1 MTRGKKKCEI
11 LKTIRC
17 QVAKKNGIP
26 YTYTECTYQG
36 ECRGTCPKCEEE
48 LRYLTREL
56 EKLKRSGKQVAV
68 AGVAAAVIATSA
80 TGCSSEFFAELGIG
94 EHKQVATMGV
104 PAYTP
109 PPEHNVTMGDPLPQL
124 PEIVTVANTLRR
136 GEEVSISFACRE
148 EFQTKWGEWLTE
160 SGEDYDLF
168 QYMEL
173 LIKVIYEE
181 GDCMESVE
189 LWEEPV
195 LGGEPLPS
203 VPFIGDVIADLQQ
216 SEELYMGSFERTT
229 IQVEWEAYLTE
240 SGEDYDVFTVDGA
253 QIIVTYHED
262 GWGDS
267 VALYAGA
274 TTEDTQ

>member
-1 MTRGKKKCEI
+1 MTKGKKKCEI

-56 EKLKRSGKQVAV
+56 EKLKKSGKQVAV

-80 TGCSSEFFAELGIG
+80 TGCSSEFLAELGIG
-94 EHKQVATMGV
+94 EHEQQIAGAIPMPTSPV
-104 PAYTP
+104 
-109 PPEHNVTMGDPLPQL
+109 ENVTMGDPLPQL

-136 GEEVSISFACRE
+136 GEEVSMAFACRE
-148 EFQTKWGEWLTE
+148 EFQTKWGEWLAE

-173 LIKVIYEE
+173 WIKVIYEE

-195 LGGEPLPS
+195 LGGEPLPILPS
-203 VPFIGDVIADLQQ
+203 IDDVIADLQQ

-240 SGEDYDVFTVDGA
+240 SGEDYDVFTVDGV
-253 QIIVTYHED
+253 QIIVTYDEA
-262 GWGDS
+262 GWGNS
-267 VALYAGA
+267 AALYAGT
-274 TTEDTQ
+274 TTEDVQ

>member
-48 LRYLTREL
+48 LRYLTHEL
-56 EKLKRSGKQVAV
+56 EKLKQSGKQVAV

-94 EHKQVATMGV
+94 ERKQGPTMGV
-104 PAYTP
+104 PAYSQP
-109 PPEHNVTMGDPLPQL
+109 VEPEVQEEEPLDPGEIPEVEIMGDMLPPE
-124 PEIVTVANTLRR
+124 
-136 GEEVSISFACRE
+136 E
-148 EFQTKWGEWLTE
+148 EFE
-160 SGEDYDLF
+160 
-168 QYMEL
+168 
-173 LIKVIYEE
+173 
-181 GDCMESVE
+181 
-189 LWEEPV
+189 

-203 VPFIGDVIADLQQ
+203 VPFISDVIADLQQ
-216 SEELYMGSFERTT
+216 SKELYMGSFERTT

-240 SGEDYDVFTVDGA
+240 RGEDYDVFTVDGV

-267 VALYAGA
+267 AALYAGE
-274 TTEDTQ
+274 TVEDAQ